1 MEEWGG
7 RDAGAHAS
15 RLQRALKWHQHTVHL
30 RSFVCRNLCD
40 ITVVIMLG
48 NIDEFVWVPGV
59 TLLSSYSESAVITAS
74 YLFVI
79 YSIEVSPF
87 T

>member
-1 MEEWGG
+1 
-7 RDAGAHAS
+7 
-15 RLQRALKWHQHTVHL
+15 
-30 RSFVCRNLCD
+30 
-40 ITVVIMLG
+40 MLG

-79 YSIEVSPF
+79 YSIKVNPF

>member
-1 MEEWGG
+1 
-7 RDAGAHAS
+7 
-15 RLQRALKWHQHTVHL
+15 
-30 RSFVCRNLCD
+30 
-40 ITVVIMLG
+40 MLG